1 MDRTK
6 VRKLSLHDP
15 EQDLAYMEGTPEE
28 RILAVW
34 ELTKEAYSLSPEHD
48 VERRLQNT
56 IVTVRRRTSSTAD
69 FL

>member
-1 MDRTK
+1 MKMDRTI
-6 VRKLSLHDP
+6 VRRLSLNDP

-48 VERRLQNT
+48 VERRLQRSVIT
-56 IVTVRRRTSSTAD
+56 IHRRKS
-69 FL
+69 